1 MNIDYIIKL
10 HDAGLSNDEISK
22 VVSAL
27 DTPEQAPVETV
38 KEPEPEQTPV
48 KEEPAKPAPGPA
60 EDERYNQLLEA
71 MNRLTGAIQ
80 AGNILYDNNKEVKT
94 PSAEEILAQV
104 ISPSKRG

>member
-27 DTPEQAPVETV
+27 EQAPVETV

-48 KEEPAKPAPGPA
+48 KEEPATPAPGPA